1 MSLDPAQRAGLERA
15 RAIALAR
22 DHFGF
27 DETLTEVDSPPFGVV
42 VRHEGRACVVSSSR
56 DLGVLGGLLVWA
68 ARHEISDLDLVFEH
82 NGGTHARRAELLAPP
97 FRVWNLVG
105 SSIVRAVPES
115 LPTPHRVTP
124 DATALVAMIERSG
137 ADVVVEDG
145 IIRAEI
151 AGLEVGRVVEGPTG
165 PLFEV
170 GVGRFDREAAALLND
185 GQSTES
191 ALVKVVDRVRAHRVV
206 GAHSHAVN
214 RIARER
220 WIRSMVARDPT
231 LAGLELSTVVVP
243 VEPIPPRLGLLEAA
257 PAALVTSGS
266 EPPLMIVCSTGMDL
280 GLVPAVAD
288 LVARHEPSEVRFVMP
303 HRDVLPYIRQ
313 LVDRLPL
320 PTSIVSIDP
329 PWVD

>member
-1 MSLDPAQRAGLERA
+1 VSLDPAQRAGLERA

-22 DHFGF
+22 EYFGI
-27 DETLTEVDSPPFGVV
+27 DETPANVDTVPFGVV
-42 VRHEGRACVVSSSR
+42 VRLERRACVVISSR
-56 DLGVLGGLLVWA
+56 DLGVLGGVLVWA
-68 ARHEISDLDLVFEH
+68 ARHDVSDIDLVFEH
-82 NGGTHARRAELLAPP
+82 NAGTHARRCESLAPH
-97 FRVWNLVG
+97 FRVWTLAG
-105 SSIVRAVPES
+105 SSVVRAAPEVR
-115 LPTPHRVTP
+115 PNPHRVTP
-124 DATALVAMIERSG
+124 EATALVAMIERCG

-170 GVGRFDREAAALLND
+170 GVGRFDREAAALLNE
-185 GQSTES
+185 GQPTEL
-191 ALVKVVDRVRAHRVV
+191 ALLKVIERVRTHRVV
-206 GAHSHAVN
+206 GVHSHAVN

-220 WIRSMVARDPT
+220 WIRSLVARDLT
-231 LAGLELSTVVVP
+231 LAGLDVSTVVMP
-243 VEPIPPRLGLLEAA
+243 VEPIPPRLGLLDAT

-266 EPPLMIVCSTGMDL
+266 GQPLMIVCSTGMDL

-288 LVARHEPSEVRFVMP
+288 LVAEHEPSEVRFVMP
-303 HRDVLPYIRQ
+303 RREVLPYLRQ

-320 PTSIVSIDP
+320 PTSIIGIDP